1 MKFKGCWNNIMSQCA
16 LHFNQI
22 LEKMLIKD
30 YHGLLEKGGKGF
42 ASLNLIRLYENDN
55 STSLTK
61 QLDKLKIIEDIIE
74 EVIVVE
80 EPNASGLDGNLHII
94 FKSP

>member
-1 MKFKGCWNNIMSQCA
+1 M
-16 LHFNQI
+16 
-22 LEKMLIKD
+22 
-30 YHGLLEKGGKGF
+30 
-42 ASLNLIRLYENDN
+42 RLYELDN

-61 QLDKLKIIEDIIE
+61 QLNKLKIIEDIIE

-80 EPNASGLDGNLHII
+80 EPRRNSLDGNLHII

>member
-1 MKFKGCWNNIMSQCA
+1 MSQCA
-16 LHFNQI
+16 LHFVSDIGNV
-22 LEKMLIKD
+22 LKD
-30 YHGLLEKGGKGF
+30 FHGLLKSGGKGF

-61 QLDKLKIIEDIIE
+61 QLDKLKPIEDIIE

-80 EPNASGLDGNLHII
+80 EPHASGLDGNLHII

>member
-1 MKFKGCWNNIMSQCA
+1 MSQCA
-16 LHFNQI
+16 LHFVSDI
-22 LEKMLIKD
+22 GSVLKD

-61 QLDKLKIIEDIIE
+61 QLDKLKPIEDIIE

-80 EPNASGLDGNLHII
+80 EPHASGLDGNLHII

>member
-1 MKFKGCWNNIMSQCA
+1 MCITLCIRYRKCSKGLSR
-16 LHFNQI
+16 F
-22 LEKMLIKD
+22 IK
-30 YHGLLEKGGKGF
+30 KGGKGF

-80 EPNASGLDGNLHII
+80 EPHASGLDGNLHII